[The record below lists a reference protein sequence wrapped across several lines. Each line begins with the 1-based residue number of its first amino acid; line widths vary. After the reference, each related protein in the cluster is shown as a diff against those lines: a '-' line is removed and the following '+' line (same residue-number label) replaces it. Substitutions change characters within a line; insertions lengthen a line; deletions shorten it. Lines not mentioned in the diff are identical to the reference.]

1 MEVFMRVSSLFAT
14 LALVA
19 LPAFA
24 EDAAPAVISVTGEGR
39 VEAPP
44 DMATVSLGVQTDA
57 DTAAAAMAENSA
69 RLVAVIERLKAA
81 GIEPRDIQTSG
92 LSLGPRYDYSKQD
105 GTPPQV
111 VGYTASNMVTV
122 RVRALDTVGGV
133 LDAVVADGAN
143 TLNGLGFGLADDRPL
158 KDEARREAVADA
170 AAKAALYAEAAGVK
184 LGRVRSIAEAGGY
197 MPPMPMAM
205 EAAGYAKSADV
216 PVAPGELAITASV
229 AVVYEIAE

>member
-1 MEVFMRVSSLFAT
+1 MRFSSLFAT
-14 LALVA
+14 LAMVA

-57 DTAAAAMAENSA
+57 DTAAGAMAENSA
-69 RLVAVIERLKAA
+69 RLAAVIERLKAA

-92 LSLGPRYDYSKQD
+92 LSLGPRYDYGRSD
-105 GTPPQV
+105 GAPPTV
-111 VGYTASNMVTV
+111 VGYTAANMVTV
-122 RVRALDTVGGV
+122 RVRVLDSVGGV

-143 TLNGLGFGLADDRPL
+143 TRNGLGFGLADDSAP
-158 KDEARREAVADA
+158 KDEARRRAVADA

-184 LGRVRSIAEAGGY
+184 LGRVHAITEAGGY

-205 EAAGYAKSADV
+205 EAAGYAKSAAV

-229 AVVYEIAE
+229 GMVYEIAE

>member
-1 MEVFMRVSSLFAT
+1 MRFSSLFAT
-14 LALVA
+14 LAMVA

-57 DTAAAAMAENSA
+57 DTAAGAMAENSA
-69 RLVAVIERLKAA
+69 RLAAVIERLKAA

-92 LSLGPRYDYSKQD
+92 LSLGPRYDYGRSD
-105 GTPPQV
+105 GAPPTL
-111 VGYTASNMVTV
+111 VGYTAANMVTV
-122 RVRALDTVGGV
+122 RVRVLDSVGGV

-143 TLNGLGFGLADDRPL
+143 TLNGLGFGLADDSAP
-158 KDEARREAVADA
+158 KDEARRRAVADA

-184 LGRVRSIAEAGGY
+184 LGRVHAITEAGGY

-205 EAAGYAKSADV
+205 EAAGYAKSAAV

-229 AVVYEIAE
+229 GMVYEIAE